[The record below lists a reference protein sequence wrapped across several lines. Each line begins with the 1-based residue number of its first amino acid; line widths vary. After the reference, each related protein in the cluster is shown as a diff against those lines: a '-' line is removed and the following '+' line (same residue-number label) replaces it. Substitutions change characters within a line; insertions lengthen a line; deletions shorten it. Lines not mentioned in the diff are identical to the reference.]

1 MRDEV
6 QLLNEAANI
15 ADRVARILMSEM
27 QYPEFGIGAPT
38 IAETAKILDKDACFV
53 REGIEKGWLP
63 IGICR
68 VGKNRRDFYISPK
81 KLWEVTGYVWKG
93 RETK

>member
-1 MRDEV
+1 MV
-6 QLLNEAANI
+6 
-15 ADRVARILMSEM
+15 S
-27 QYPEFGIGAPT
+27 IGCAITEPGST
-38 IAETAKILDKDACFV
+38 RKNKTGSWRTFKPILDKDACFV

-68 VGKNRRDFYISPK
+68 VGKNRREFYISPK

-93 RETK
+93 RESK

>member
-6 QLLNEAANI
+6 QVLNEAANI
-15 ADRVARILMSEM
+15 ADRVARLLMSEM
-27 QYPEFGIGAPT
+27 QYPEFGSGAPT
-38 IAETAKILDKDACFV
+38 VAETAKILDKDMCFV

-68 VGKNRRDFYISPK
+68 ANKNRRDFYISPK

-93 RETK
+93 RESK

>member
-1 MRDEV
+1 MYDEV
-6 QLLNEAANI
+6 QILDEAVNI
-15 ADRVARILMSEM
+15 ANHVARILMSEM

-38 IAETAKILDKDACFV
+38 VAETAKILDKDACFV

-68 VGKNRRDFYISPK
+68 IRKNRRDFYISPK

-93 RETK
+93 RE